1 MSEAKPETKKQR
13 RVVITIWEGGITEVR
28 VFKITLRPRQLFFGV
43 LITVAALSWGNLP
56 QAIEWAV
63 ALLK

>member
-1 MSEAKPETKKQR
+1 MLEVRQEPKR
-13 RVVITIWEGGITEVR
+13 RKRIVITIWEGGITEIR
-28 VFKITLRPRQLFFGV
+28 VLKIVISPRQLFFGV